1 MSIESNQQIFPI
13 TGVGLGPGDAELI
26 TVKGLKALQQ
36 ADVVYYP
43 ATSKNEGKLTS
54 YSLKIL
60 ENYHLKAHLKPM
72 LFPMKSKRR
81 IEYYDFAYKAIRTD
95 ALKGLKVAVVSE
107 GDLLFYS
114 TFGYLLPLAKADSI
128 ECELIPG
135 IPAFIHSAS
144 IGQIPLVEEQED
156 ITVIAR
162 PDSFS
167 QVERAIE
174 EHSTVVVMKMSILK
188 DDWVL
193 FLKNCN
199 RPFFYIEKAGT
210 SEQFTT
216 SNASEL
222 ENREIPY
229 FSLVIFTSKSV

>member
-1 MSIESNQQIFPI
+1 MSKTEKQIFPI

-26 TVKGLKALQQ
+26 TVKGLKALQN
-36 ADVVYYP
+36 ADVVFYP
-43 ATSKNEGKLTS
+43 ATSVNGGQITS
-54 YSLKIL
+54 FSKRIL
-60 ENYHLKAHLKPM
+60 EQYPLSAKCKPM
-72 LFPMKSKRR
+72 LFPMKSQNRLD
-81 IEYYDFAYKAIRTD
+81 YYQIAYKSIRED
-95 ALKGLKVAVVSE
+95 VLKGLKVVVVSE

-114 TFGYLLPLAKADSI
+114 TFGYLLPLAKADSL

-144 IGQIPLVEEQED
+144 IGQLPLVEEQED

-188 DDWVL
+188 EDWSL

-210 SEQFTT
+210 PEQFTT
-216 SNASEL
+216 TSAAEL

-229 FSLVIFTSKSV
+229 FSLIIFTSKN